1 MKTEPINAGAQAEM
15 ERQLGCRFCPDGR
28 FAEMSLPLADYR
40 EQTAPIPGVSFG
52 FYTGEPAP
60 LQALVAQ
67 VDDSWCRY
75 YTDTSAAFC
84 AWVDGQVVSFC
95 LVDTDAACI
104 LSLPGLRVG
113 SIGCVGTL
121 PAFRPSGAGASACG
135 WWPLPPSCSGRR
147 AVISPTSPTP
157 PLTTGMPGW
166 AIRSS
171 PGSPSCNAGFGLFLG
186 LQLPVAKSS
195 KPNWWTKSP
204 HSAILGLRKGC
215 GFHDIG

>member
-121 PAFRPSGAGASACG
+121 PAFR
-135 WWPLPPSCSGRR
+135 GRG
-147 AVISPTSPTP
+147 I
-157 PLTTGMPGW
+157 
-166 AIRSS
+166 
-171 PGSPSCNAGFGLFLG
+171 
-186 LQLPVAKSS
+186 
-195 KPNWWTKSP
+195 
-204 HSAILGLRKGC
+204 GLRMVDLATQLLRQAGC
-215 GFHDIG
+215 DKSYISYTAIDHWYARLGYQVFARFSFL